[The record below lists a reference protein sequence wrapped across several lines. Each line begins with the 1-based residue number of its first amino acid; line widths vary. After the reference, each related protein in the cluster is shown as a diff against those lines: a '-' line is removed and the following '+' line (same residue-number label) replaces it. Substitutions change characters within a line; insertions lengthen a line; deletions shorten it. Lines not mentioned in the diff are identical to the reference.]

1 MAITSQEIKQI
12 MKQVLAEEAKENE
25 VDIQPIIIPPLTEQ
39 STQINSSVL
48 TQDVVDS
55 FIRHKEYKGLKEG
68 SIKTYRK
75 RLGILVKQHRLLPL
89 DTKTIMNYLE
99 QFKGGTRRYKLNH
112 HDLLNMLYEHAMQFF
127 EIPRNPLGSLERPT
141 ITHQPI
147 RTLSLEEV
155 CQVDAVICPIT
166 ERVIWELTVG
176 HGWRQIEVRRITAG
190 DVRAIRDGVI
200 WCRGKE
206 REEFTPVL
214 PETQLLLEQLAD
226 GLDDGECVIRSI
238 RMRAGKTQPLGESGM
253 RQWIQRMIN
262 RSGKKYQGHDL
273 RRTFCTLVEEA
284 SGSESLAMRLAR
296 DKITGVNDRYI
307 NATPA
312 KLRESLL
319 KYSPIRLIR
328 HKQAGENLVEA
339 GESRTPRP
347 REATQDM
354 LQA

>member
-1 MAITSQEIKQI
+1 MGTTTQEIKI
-12 MKQVLAEEAKENE
+12 ALREVLREGNE
-25 VDIQPIIIPPLTEQ
+25 GGIQPTIIPPLEKK
-39 STQINSSVL
+39 SAQINSSVL

-55 FIRHKEYKGLKEG
+55 LIRHKEYKGLKEG
-68 SIKTYRK
+68 SIKTHKK
-75 RLGILVKQHRLLPL
+75 RLGRFVKQHRFLPL
-89 DTKTIMNYLE
+89 DTETIMNYLE
-99 QFKGGTRRYKLNH
+99 QLKRGTRRYMLNH
-112 HDLLNMLYEHAMQFF
+112 HDSLNMLYEHAILFF
-127 EIPRNPLGSLERPT
+127 GIETNPLRSLERPT

-147 RTLSLEEV
+147 QTLSLEEV
-155 CQVDAVICPIT
+155 YHVNAVICLIT

-176 HGWRQIEVRRITAG
+176 HGWRQIEVRRITAA

-214 PETQLLLEQLAD
+214 PETQLLLKQLAD
-226 GLDDGECVIRSI
+226 GLDDGECIIRSI
-238 RMRAGKTQPLGESGM
+238 RKRAGRTQPLGENGM
-253 RQWIQRMIN
+253 RKWIQRMIN
-262 RSGKKYQGHDL
+262 RYDRKYQGHDL

-284 SGSESLAMRLAR
+284 SGSECLAMRLAR

-312 KLRESLL
+312 KLRGNLL
-319 KYSPIRLIR
+319 KYSPMRLIT
-328 HKQAGENLVEA
+328 QMQTGESLVET

-347 REATQDM
+347 EKATQNM